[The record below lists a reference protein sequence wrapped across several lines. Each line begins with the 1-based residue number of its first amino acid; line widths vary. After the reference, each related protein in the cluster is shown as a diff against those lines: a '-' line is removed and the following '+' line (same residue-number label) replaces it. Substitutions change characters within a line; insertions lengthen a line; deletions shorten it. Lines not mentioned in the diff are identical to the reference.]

1 VPVITT
7 SELSPGAM
15 KWFVVDRERVL
26 LANVEGVFY
35 AIRDACGHRLA
46 PLSKGRLEGYVI
58 ECPLHL
64 ATFDVRTGKLLSG
77 PVADDVPTY
86 AVRVRDD
93 TVYVQRRL

>member
-35 AIRDACGHRLA
+35 AIRMPVVIDWRRCRKGGSKATSSSARCTSRRSTCA
-46 PLSKGRLEGYVI
+46 PAN
-58 ECPLHL
+58 C
-64 ATFDVRTGKLLSG
+64 
-77 PVADDVPTY
+77 
-86 AVRVRDD
+86 
-93 TVYVQRRL
+93 

>member
-1 VPVITT
+1 VITT

-46 PLSKGRLEGYVI
+46 PLSKGGSK
-58 ECPLHL
+58 
-64 ATFDVRTGKLLSG
+64 ATSSSARCTS
-77 PVADDVPTY
+77 
-86 AVRVRDD
+86 
-93 TVYVQRRL
+93 RRSTCAPANC